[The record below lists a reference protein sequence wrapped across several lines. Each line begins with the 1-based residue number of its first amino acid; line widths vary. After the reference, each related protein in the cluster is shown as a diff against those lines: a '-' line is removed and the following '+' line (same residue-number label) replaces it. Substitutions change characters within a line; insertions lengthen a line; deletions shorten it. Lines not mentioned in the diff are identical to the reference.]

1 MPLATPSEAKIYTT
15 IYSDFN
21 GADFTTDPSLVS
33 RKRSPSLL
41 NMISDEGGHP
51 KKRPGW
57 KTVIKAPTEDIVT
70 IYNDSVE
77 PIEGSTY
84 EVCRLYGIEGTL
96 FDIELKINGFRINF
110 NSFSETATSY
120 VARYVDTSGNL
131 IAYISKNIGSTYADL
146 FLNKNSLLGKVV
158 KLVGRGRPYEII
170 IYKSALSGGV
180 RKMWSFS
187 YGGES
192 HLLCLV
198 GKTICRYEG
207 GDLIQ
212 LLECKTTASNVI
224 GIFMDSVNG
233 GHFYLLADNNLYVFE
248 NAGTEESRNYVFN
261 RVDPYVPTVL
271 ISRSPNGGGELY
283 EGVNLLTRERKESFL
298 GDDTSTTYYLS
309 TEADTEKAITVWVKD
324 ESGNYVET
332 TNYTLDGLSITFTA
346 PHPPVVTGEDNILV
360 QYFAASES
368 VAGEHLME
376 CKVASIYENKMFLT
390 GSTDE
395 YGSYVWYSSYDDPSY
410 FPDLNYI
417 VVGNAETNVM
427 GLVGLGEYLGVV
439 KEADSNNNTIY
450 LVYSTTFDDDAV
462 YACKQS
468 VAGVGAVSLKCFT
481 ALNSEQLFLS
491 KEGICGVTAE
501 SVKNRSYFVNKK
513 LCAETELEKAVAIT
527 WNGYYLLCV
536 NERVYIMDGR
546 QRTSWKTGWTNYIYE
561 SYYWENVPASAFA
574 VYDGMLW
581 FGTPD
586 GNVCRFKLESE
597 EDCYSD
603 DGKPIPCEWSTPLDN
618 DGATHLFKTMMKKG
632 SLCVIEGDTSVDA
645 YIKADDEDEIHI
657 GTKDSAGDGVP
668 TEFYFKKKKKK
679 YKRLQLIFRN
689 NVAGQGLKIN
699 EITKL
704 YTVGNYSKN
713 KAK

>member
-1 MPLATPSEAKIYTT
+1 MPLATPKEATVYTT
-15 IYSDFN
+15 TYSDFC

-33 RKRSPSLL
+33 KRRSPSLL
-41 NMISDEGGHP
+41 NMISDEGGNP

-57 KTVIKAPTEDIVT
+57 KTVIEAPTEDIVT
-70 IYNDSVE
+70 IYEGSVE
-77 PIEGSTY
+77 PTEASTY
-84 EVCRLYGIEGTL
+84 EVCRLNGIDGTL
-96 FDIELKINGFRINF
+96 FDIELYINGIRINF
-110 NSFSETATSY
+110 NSFEETSTSY
-120 VARYVDTSGNL
+120 VARYVDSSGNL
-131 IAYISKNIGSTYADL
+131 VVYISRNTGSDYADL
-146 FLNKNSLLGKVV
+146 FLKKTSELVQNIKAVKV
-158 KLVGRGRPYEII
+158 PYDIT
-170 IYKSALSGGV
+170 IYQSAVSGGV
-180 RKMWSFS
+180 RDMWSFS

-198 GKTICRYEG
+198 GKTLCRYEG
-207 GDLIQ
+207 GQLIQ
-212 LLECKTTASNVI
+212 LLQCKTTASNVI

-233 GHFYLLADNNLYVFE
+233 GHFYLLADNKLYVFE
-248 NAGTEESRNYVFN
+248 AVSEDSKTFTFN
-261 RVDPYVPTVL
+261 PVDPYVPTIL

-309 TEADTEKAITVWVKD
+309 TEADTTKPITVSVKD
-324 ESGNYVET
+324 KDGNYVKT
-332 TNYTLDGLSITFTA
+332 TAYTCDGLSIKFTA
-346 PHPPVVTGEDNILV
+346 AHPPVVTGEDNVLV
-360 QYFAASES
+360 QYFASSES
-368 VAGEHLME
+368 AAGEHLME

-390 GSTDE
+390 GSTNE

-417 VVGNAETNVM
+417 VVGNAETNIM

-468 VAGVGAVSLKCFT
+468 VAGVGAVSLRCFT

-491 KEGICGVTAE
+491 KEGVCGVTAE
-501 SVKNRSYFVNKK
+501 SVKNRSYFLNRK
-513 LCAETELEKAVAIT
+513 LCAESGLEKAVAIT

-536 NERVYIMDGR
+536 NNRVYVMDGR
-546 QRTSWKTGWTNYIYE
+546 QRTSWKTGWTNHVYE

-574 VYDGMLW
+574 VYDGTLW
-581 FGTPD
+581 FGTLD

-597 EDCYSD
+597 ADCYSD
-603 DGKPIPCEWSTPLDN
+603 DGESIPCEWSTPLDN

-632 SLCVIEGDTSVDA
+632 SLCVIEGNTSVDA

-657 GTKDSAGDGVP
+657 GTMKSAGDGVP

>member
-1 MPLATPSEAKIYTT
+1 MPLATPKEATVYTT
-15 IYSDFN
+15 IYSDFS

-41 NMISDEGGHP
+41 NMISDEGGNP

-70 IYNDSVE
+70 VYDGSVR
-77 PIEGSTY
+77 PTEGSTY
-84 EVCRLYGIEGTL
+84 EVCRLNNIDKTL
-96 FDIELKINGFRINF
+96 FDIELIINGHKVNF
-110 NSFSETATSY
+110 NSFSKTATSY
-120 VARYVDTSGNL
+120 VARYTDPSGNL
-131 IAYISKNIGSTYADL
+131 VIYISRNTGSNYADL
-146 FLNKNSLLGKVV
+146 FLNKTSDLAKSI
-158 KLVGRGRPYEII
+158 KAISTTYDIK
-170 IYKSALSGGV
+170 IYQSAIAGGV
-180 RKMWSFS
+180 RDMWSFS

-198 GKTICRYEG
+198 GKSICRYEG
-207 GDLIQ
+207 GELIEMLQ
-212 LLECKTTASNVI
+212 CETTASNVI

-233 GHFYLLADNNLYVFE
+233 GHFYLLADNSLYVFE
-248 NAGTEESRNYVFN
+248 KESEDSQNFKLN
-261 RVDPYVPTVL
+261 PVDPYVPTVL
-271 ISRSPNGGGELY
+271 IGRSPNGGGELY

-298 GDDTSTTYYLS
+298 GNDTSLEYYLS
-309 TEADTEKAITVWVKD
+309 TVADTSKDITVSVKD
-324 ESGNYVET
+324 ENGNYVET
-332 TNYTLDGLSITFTA
+332 TAYTLDGLCVKFTSA
-346 PHPPVVTGEDNILV
+346 HPPVVTGEDNILV
-360 QYFAASES
+360 QYFTASDS
-368 VAGEHLME
+368 AAGEHLMD
-376 CKVASIYENKMFLT
+376 CKVATIYENKMFLT

-439 KEADSNNNTIY
+439 KEADSDNNTVY
-450 LVYSTTFDDDAV
+450 LVYSTTFDNNPV

-468 VAGVGAVSLKCFT
+468 VAGVGAVSLKCFKT
-481 ALNSEQLFLS
+481 LNSEQLFLS
-491 KEGICGVTAE
+491 REGVCGVTAE
-501 SVKNRSYFVNKK
+501 SVKNRSHFLDRK
-513 LCAETELEKAVAIT
+513 LCAETGLEKAVAIT

-536 NERVYIMDGR
+536 NNHVYVMDGR

-574 VYDGMLW
+574 VYDGTLW
-581 FGTPD
+581 FGTLD

-597 EDCYSD
+597 DDCYSD
-603 DGKPIPCEWSTPLDN
+603 DGKAIPCEWSTPLDN
-618 DGATHLFKTMMKKG
+618 DGVTHLFKTMMKKG

-657 GTKDSAGDGVP
+657 GTKDAESNGVP

-689 NVAGQGLKIN
+689 DVAGQGLKIN

>member
-21 GADFTTDPSLVS
+21 GADFTNDPSLVYK
-33 RKRSPSLL
+33 KRSPSLL
-41 NMISDEGGHP
+41 NMISDEGGNP

-57 KTVIKAPTEDIVT
+57 KTIIEAPTEDIVT
-70 IYNDSVE
+70 VYDGSVSPVE
-77 PIEGSTY
+77 ASTY
-84 EVCRLYGIEGTL
+84 EVCRLNGIEGTL
-96 FDIELKINGFRINF
+96 FDIDLTINGYKINFS
-110 NSFSETATSY
+110 SFSETATSY
-120 VARYVDTSGNL
+120 VARYVDSSGNL
-131 IAYISKNIGSTYADL
+131 IAYISKNTGSTYADL
-146 FLNKNSLLGKVV
+146 FLRKTSE
-158 KLVGRGRPYEII
+158 LVQNIKAAGSPYKITI
-170 IYKSALSGGV
+170 HQSAVSGGV
-180 RKMWSFS
+180 RDMWSFS
-187 YGGES
+187 YDGES
-192 HLLCLV
+192 HLICLV

-207 GDLIQ
+207 GQ
-212 LLECKTTASNVI
+212 LLKLRECKTTASNVI

-233 GHFYLLADNNLYVFE
+233 GHFYLLADNELYVFE
-248 NAGTEESRNYVFN
+248 NVGAEGTKNYVFN
-261 RVDPYVPTVL
+261 PVEPYVPMTL

-283 EGVNLLTRERKESFL
+283 EGINLLTRERKESFL
-298 GDDTSTTYYLS
+298 GDETSTTYYLS
-309 TEADTEKAITVWVKD
+309 TEADTEKEINVWVKNG
-324 ESGNYVET
+324 EGEYVKT
-332 TNYTLDGLSITFTA
+332 TDFTTDGLSIIFTSA
-346 PHPPVVTGEDNILV
+346 HPPVVIGEDNVMV
-360 QYFAASES
+360 QYFASSES
-368 VAGEHLME
+368 SAGNHLME
-376 CKVASIYENKMFLT
+376 CKVATIYENKMFLS

-417 VVGNAETNVM
+417 VVGNAETNIM

-439 KEADSNNNTIY
+439 KEANSNNNTIY
-450 LVYSTTFDDDAV
+450 LVYSTTFDDNAV

-468 VAGVGAVSLKCFT
+468 IAGIGAISLRSFKT
-481 ALNSEQLFLS
+481 LNDEQLFLS
-491 KEGICGVTAE
+491 KEGICGVSEEA
-501 SVKNRSYFVNKK
+501 VKNRSFYINKK
-513 LCAETELEKAVAIT
+513 LCAETGLENAVAVT

-536 NERVYIMDGR
+536 NDRVYIMDGR
-546 QRTSWKTGWTNYIYE
+546 QKSSWRTEWTNYLYE
-561 SYYWENVPASAFA
+561 CFYWENVPASAFA
-574 VYDGMLW
+574 VYEDKLW
-581 FGTPD
+581 FGTSS
-586 GNVCRFKLESE
+586 GAVCRFKSESE
-597 EDCYSD
+597 TDCYTD
-603 DGKPIPCEWSTPLDN
+603 DGESIPCEWSTPLDN

>member
-1 MPLATPSEAKIYTT
+1 MPIATPTEPTVYTT
-15 IYSDFN
+15 IYSDFA
-21 GADFTTDPSLVS
+21 GADFTTDPSLVNK
-33 RKRSPSLL
+33 KRSPSLL
-41 NMISDEGGHP
+41 NMISDEGGNP

-57 KTVIKAPTEDIVT
+57 KTVIEAPTEDIVT
-70 IYNDSVE
+70 KFDGSVE
-77 PIEGSTY
+77 PVEGSTY
-84 EVCRLYGIEGTL
+84 EVCRLDNIDGTL
-96 FDIELKINGFRINF
+96 FDIELIINGYRINF
-110 NSFSETATSY
+110 NSFSETVTSY
-120 VARYVDTSGNL
+120 VARYTDSSGNL
-131 IAYISKNIGSTYADL
+131 VAYISKNTGSTYADL
-146 FLNKNSLLGKVV
+146 FLKKTTD
-158 KLVGRGRPYEII
+158 LVQAIKAVSKT
-170 IYKSALSGGV
+170 YKITIRQSAIAGGV
-180 RKMWSFS
+180 RDMWSFS

-192 HLLCLV
+192 HLICLV
-198 GKTICRYEG
+198 GKSICRYEG
-207 GDLIQ
+207 GQ
-212 LLECKTTASNVI
+212 LNEMLQCGTTASNVI

-233 GHFYLLADNNLYVFE
+233 GHFYLLADNQLYVFE
-248 NAGTEESRNYVFN
+248 AVEGTETYVFN
-261 RVDPYVPTVL
+261 PVEPYVPTTL
-271 ISRSPNGGGELY
+271 ISRSPAGGGELY

-298 GDDTSTTYYLS
+298 GDDTSKVYYLS
-309 TEADTEKAITVWVKD
+309 TTADTTKPITVSVKNED
-324 ESGNYVET
+324 GDYVT
-332 TNYTLDGLSITFTA
+332 TTAYTVTDNGLSITFTEA
-346 PHPPVVTGEDNILV
+346 HAPVVTGEDNVMV

-376 CKVASIYENKMFLT
+376 CKIATIYENKMFLT

-395 YGSYVWYSSYDDPSY
+395 YGSYVWYSKYDDPSY

-501 SVKNRSYFVNKK
+501 SVKNRSYFLNRK
-513 LCAETELEKAVAIT
+513 LCAESGLEKAIAIT

-536 NERVYIMDGR
+536 NNHVYVMDGR

-574 VYDGMLW
+574 VYDGTLW
-581 FGTPD
+581 FGTAD
-586 GNVCRFKLESE
+586 GDVCRFKLESE
-597 EDCYSD
+597 ADCYAD
-603 DGKPIPCEWSTPLDN
+603 DGESIPCEWSTPMDN

-632 SLCVIEGDTSVDA
+632 SLCVIEGNTSVDA
-645 YIKADDEDEIHI
+645 YIKADDEDEILI
-657 GTKDSAGDGVP
+657 GTKESGDGVP

-689 NVAGQGLKIN
+689 NVAGQGLKLI
-699 EITKL
+699 EIIKL